1 MNLSPTIA
9 MLLSLLSALAGCGSR
24 APEPAS
30 PLTAE
35 SCCREFDYVLEVT
48 IFKIDVVRL
57 NLRIDPETA
66 RRVAALTRSGDR
78 TPGLEDSVA
87 AELMQTPSAEARM
100 TFLRGMSGQQFLDNT
115 VATLHRLGEEG
126 LLSSAEVEALDRSAR
141 TRFAFLD
148 DSGIAAGDYLG
159 QVLRGDTVT
168 TNFLTLGGQ
177 QLMRDVQVGS
187 EHRTALLGSYFARAS
202 DFRNGLLEQ
211 MFVTE

>member
-9 MLLSLLSALAGCGSR
+9 ISLSLIWALAGCGSR
-24 APEPAS
+24 APGPAS

-66 RRVAALTRSGDR
+66 RGVAALITSGDR
-78 TPGLEDSVA
+78 TPEIEDSVA
-87 AELMQTPSAEARM
+87 VRLMQTPSAEARM

-115 VATLHRLGEEG
+115 VGTLRRLGEEG
-126 LLSSAEVEALDRSAR
+126 LLSSAEVEALDRSTQ

-148 DSGIAAGDYLG
+148 DSGIEAGDYLE
-159 QVLRGDTVT
+159 QVLRGDSVT
-168 TNFLTLGGQ
+168 TTFVTSSGQ
-177 QLMRDVQVGS
+177 QVMRDVQVGG
-187 EHRTALLGSYFARAS
+187 EHRIALLGSYFGRTS
-202 DFRNGLLEQ
+202 DFRDGLLDQ
-211 MFVTE
+211 MYVRQ